1 MHGVGF
7 WMGRDVGLRIARVG
21 SCVGFFHRTRERAQS
36 TSPDQT
42 QTQTPDPMP
51 DAGRRTPFALQL

>member
-7 WMGRDVGLRIARVG
+7 RMGRDVGLRIAR
-21 SCVGFFHRTRERAQS
+21 VGFFHRTRERAQS